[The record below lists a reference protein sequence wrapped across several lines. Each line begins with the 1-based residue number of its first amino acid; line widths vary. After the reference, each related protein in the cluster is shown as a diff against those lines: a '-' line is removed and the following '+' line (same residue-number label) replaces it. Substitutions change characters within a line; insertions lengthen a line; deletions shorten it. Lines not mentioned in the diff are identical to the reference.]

1 MGNYLF
7 CNHYLSSFEAHCIWH
22 QTTEIES
29 PSSNWTSVYQFHIIN
44 YKYSKNYGFFSS
56 SQNVFFFN
64 SFQTVYILSYPVRH
78 YKVVLDKEIY
88 QRCGKN
94 LQEVTILHMRNVV
107 PALNYIC

>member
-1 MGNYLF
+1 M
-7 CNHYLSSFEAHCIWH
+7 
-22 QTTEIES
+22 
-29 PSSNWTSVYQFHIIN
+29 
-44 YKYSKNYGFFSS
+44 GFFLLHKM
-56 SQNVFFFN
+56 VFFFN

-78 YKVVLDKEIY
+78 YKVVLDKEIS